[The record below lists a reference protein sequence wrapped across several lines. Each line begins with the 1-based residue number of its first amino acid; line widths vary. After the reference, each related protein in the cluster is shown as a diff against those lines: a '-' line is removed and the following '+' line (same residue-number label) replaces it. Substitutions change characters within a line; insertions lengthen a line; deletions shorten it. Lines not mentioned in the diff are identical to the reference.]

1 CLVRPDLVVVNKPAG
16 MPAAALRA
24 SDRGTL
30 AGALLAR
37 FPEMASVGFGPR
49 EPGLVHRLDT
59 FTSGL
64 LVAARS
70 EQSFRRLR
78 EALESGMLIKRYLAI
93 VANHGLPERGFIE
106 SRLIPHPKNQ
116 RKVRALSR
124 EDPSGRPARSE
135 YRVIERRAALSLVE
149 LSVGPAFRH
158 QIRVQLAS
166 V

>member
-1 CLVRPDLVVVNKPAG
+1 
-16 MPAAALRA
+16 
-24 SDRGTL
+24 
-30 AGALLAR
+30 
-37 FPEMASVGFGPR
+37 
-49 EPGLVHRLDT
+49 
-59 FTSGL
+59 
-64 LVAARS
+64 
-70 EQSFRRLR
+70 QSFRRLR

-93 VANHGLPERGFIE
+93 VANHGMPERGFIE

-166 V
+166 VGSPIVGDELYGGAPSPMLAPGRHALHASYVRMASDAVSAGFEVERPLPRDMR